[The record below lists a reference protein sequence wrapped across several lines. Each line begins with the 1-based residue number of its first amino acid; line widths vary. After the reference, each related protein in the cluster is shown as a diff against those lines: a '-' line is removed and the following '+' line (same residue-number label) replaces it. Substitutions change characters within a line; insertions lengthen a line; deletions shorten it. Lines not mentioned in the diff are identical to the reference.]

1 MEYSRRDLSLLTLF
15 AAAAAR
21 VSAAESVL
29 PSQMHRFEDLP
40 VRASGKNHMRAVL
53 KGETHAGFPIE
64 MHLTELAPGEAPH
77 PPHHH
82 VHEEMIL
89 IQSGTVEVT
98 ISGKK
103 QNLGPGSSAYVAS
116 NEEHGWRNVG
126 DTPALYFVLALGRDT
141 Y

>member
-1 MEYSRRDLSLLTLF
+1 MDYSRRELSLVSLF
-15 AAAAAR
+15 AVAAAR
-21 VSAAESVL
+21 AAAAESVL

-40 VRASGKNHMRAVL
+40 VRTSGKNRTRAVL
-53 KGETHAGFPIE
+53 KGETHSGFPIE

-82 VHEEMIL
+82 VHEEMIM

-98 ISGKK
+98 VSGKK

-116 NEEHGWRNVG
+116 NEEHGWRNAG
-126 DTPALYFVLALGRDT
+126 DTPALYFVLALGRDS
-141 Y
+141 

>member
-1 MEYSRRDLSLLTLF
+1 MDYSRRDLTLYSLF
-15 AAAAAR
+15 AAAAGRAWAA
-21 VSAAESVL
+21 SAL

-40 VRASGKNHMRAVL
+40 VRNSGKNRTRAVL

-103 QNLGPGSSAYVAS
+103 QNLGPGSAAYVAS

-126 DTPALYFVLALGRDT
+126 DTPALYFVLALGGDR
-141 Y
+141 